1 MQKLS
6 TVISWHHRLGLR
18 TRILMLMLPLLL
30 LPPAV
35 VVSEPAVYLWA
46 VLLTAV
52 FVAKLLVLRREL
64 APLADA
70 TAAMTQM
77 TAGNAPFAPLPAGGA
92 GEIGQLIAGFN
103 SLVAWRA
110 HAGER
115 LVALNAE
122 LEQRVRER
130 TQALSEANVALNRE
144 VAQRWL
150 AETQAMQ
157 LAERLKGMAQRF
169 VQIEE
174 AQKQRLARNLHD
186 CVSSSLMAI
195 GLSVGLVMRDLEQKS
210 ADALRERL
218 ADVATLV
225 EETMASAREISSDLR
240 PASLDYDGLYAALED
255 AARKMEARTGVAVEL
270 HCPDKGL
277 RLSPEKETALF
288 RIAQEA
294 LMNCV
299 KHAQASRVEVSLS
312 ASAGRVILR
321 VEDDG
326 VGFDP
331 VDPSQ
336 RDGRSPGL
344 GLLGMGERA
353 QHVGGELR
361 LESQPGLGTRIV
373 VDVAASL
380 V

>member
-1 MQKLS
+1 MQTLS
-6 TVISWHHRLGLR
+6 AMISWHRRLGLR

-30 LPPAV
+30 LPPV
-35 VVSEPAVYLWA
+35 VVFEPAAYLWA
-46 VLLTAV
+46 VLLTAI
-52 FVAKLLVLRREL
+52 FVAMLQLVLRREL

-77 TAGNAPFAPLPAGGA
+77 TAGDAPFAPLPAGGA
-92 GEIGQLIAGFN
+92 GEIAQLIAGFN

-110 HAGER
+110 HAEER

-122 LEQRVRER
+122 LEQRVLER
-130 TQALSEANVALNRE
+130 TRALSESNQALNRE
-144 VAQRWL
+144 VAQRWT

-210 ADALRERL
+210 ADALRVRL

-225 EETMASAREISSDLR
+225 EETMVSAREISSDLR

-255 AARKMEARTGVAVEL
+255 AARKTEARTGLAVEL
-270 HCPDKGL
+270 HCPDKTL
-277 RLSPEKETALF
+277 RLAPEKETALF

-326 VGFDP
+326 VGFDLVEP
-331 VDPSQ
+331 AK
-336 RDGRSPGL
+336 RGGRSPGL

-361 LESQPGLGTRIV
+361 LQSRPGLGTRIV